1 MNFVNN
7 RQRVL
12 FGIVKQEFDKNE
24 LYTDESR
31 YFEFF
36 ASKHILKSYNLSD
49 EDVEGGILGGGN
61 DGGCDAIYIFLN
73 GNLVTDDYVEEIAPY
88 KDATIDFIVVQAK
101 RKNSFEEDAIM
112 KWKEISENLLEIGI
126 DNKKFMKR
134 YNTGVLSAFSNFR
147 DLYMKMASHNPK
159 VNIYFNYATFAE
171 DAHPNVRDLADKLL
185 DSLREL
191 IPCSQPKIIFW
202 DAEKLLQANMM
213 PHEEN
218 LRLHLAENPI
228 NIGIHTDFITLVN
241 IAKYYNFITTNDN
254 VLRKEIF
261 EYNIR
266 DYQGH
271 NAVNQEIQKALA
283 NPSGEDF
290 WWLNNGITL
299 LTRAA
304 RLITNKEI
312 LLEEPSIV
320 NGLQTSSEIY
330 HFFSSHL
337 EKLESEKRNILVR
350 IIVPESEE
358 SRDRIILAT
367 NNQTTIPKA
376 SLRANDP
383 IHWSIESYL
392 KVKGLFYDRRK
403 NFYKN
408 QGKKSHEIVSVSFLA
423 QCMISLLLQSPD
435 YARARPS
442 TLLSKDD
449 IYKKLYNE
457 NIDIDVFYI
466 AAKIGKTIETYLK
479 RDVDLLP
486 SQRNDILFYVIYFS
500 VAKILNKAIIT
511 ARDIK
516 SLDLSNITD
525 TYLSEIKNEVLE
537 KYDRLGGNSK
547 VAKGTE
553 LIEALKSIF
562 QA

>member
-1 MNFVNN
+1 MNFSNN
-7 RQRVL
+7 SQRVL
-12 FGIVKQEFDKNE
+12 FSIVKQKFEKNG
-24 LYTDESR
+24 LYTDESQ

-49 EDVEGGILGGGN
+49 EDVEGGIFGGGN

-73 GNLVTDDYVEEIAPY
+73 GKLITDDYLEEITPY

-112 KWKEISENLLEIGI
+112 KWKEISEDLLEIGI
-126 DNKKFMKR
+126 DNKKFMRR
-134 YNTGVLSAFSNFR
+134 YNTGVLSSFSNFR
-147 DLYMKMASHNPK
+147 DLYMKMAPHSPK

-171 DAHPNVRDLADKLL
+171 EAHPNVRALADKLL
-185 DSLREL
+185 DSLRKM
-191 IPCSQPKIIFW
+191 IPCSQPQITFW
-202 DAEKLLQANMM
+202 GAEELLQANIM

-218 LRLHLAENPI
+218 LCLHLAENPI
-228 NIGIHTDFITLVN
+228 NTGAHEDFITLVN
-241 IAKYYNFITTNDN
+241 IAKYYEFITTDDN
-254 VLRKEIF
+254 MLRKELF

-271 NAVNQEIQKALA
+271 NTVNQEIQKALA

-299 LTRAA
+299 LTRSVK
-304 RLITNKEI
+304 LMTSKKF

-337 EKLESEKRNILVR
+337 EYLESEKRNILVR

-383 IHWSIESYL
+383 IHWNIESYL
-392 KVKGLFYDRRK
+392 KGKGLFYDRRK

-408 QGKKSHEIVSVSFLA
+408 QGKKSYEIVSVSFLA
-423 QCMISLLLQSPD
+423 QCMISLLLQNPD
-435 YARARPS
+435 YARARPA
-442 TLLSKDD
+442 TLLSRED
-449 IYKKLYNE
+449 IYKKIYNE
-457 NIDIDVFYI
+457 NIDIDIFYI
-466 AAKIGKTIETYLK
+466 AAKIGKTVDIYLK
-479 RDVDLLP
+479 RNSKLESP
-486 SQRNDILFYVIYFS
+486 QRTDILFYVIYFS
-500 VAKILNKAIIT
+500 VAKLLNKAEIKDK
-511 ARDIK
+511 DIK
-516 SLDLSNITD
+516 SLNISHFTD
-525 TYLSEIKNEVLE
+525 VYLSEITDKVLQE
-537 KYDRLGGNSK
+537 YTALGGNAK
-547 VAKGTE
+547 VAKGPL
-553 LIEALKSIF
+553 LIKRLKSIL
-562 QA
+562 